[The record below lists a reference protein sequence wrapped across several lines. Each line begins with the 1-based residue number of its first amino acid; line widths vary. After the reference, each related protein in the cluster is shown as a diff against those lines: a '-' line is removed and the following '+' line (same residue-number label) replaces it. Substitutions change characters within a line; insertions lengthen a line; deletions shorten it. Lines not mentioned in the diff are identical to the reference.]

1 MSRKVSKKIHLTVMH
16 SKLDFESRFSW
27 NYYASKKDAKIND
40 TFFQAIRARFQLNIL
55 LNGDPDIERI
65 KKVEKDL
72 VMPFLWA
79 GLGFDEPSEL
89 LANKVKFAKGAPE
102 KLPLLGSVVF
112 FVIGKIFFFNFSILP
127 ILIFFWVWLKI

>member
-1 MSRKVSKKIHLTVMH
+1 MKWNDVKSCKFWNFYRKITTCQ
-16 SKLDFESRFSW
+16 
-27 NYYASKKDAKIND
+27 KDPKIND
-40 TFFQAIRARFQLNIL
+40 IFFQAIRARFQLNIL

-112 FVIGKIFFFNFSILP
+112 FVIGKIFFIFSIP
-127 ILIFFWVWLKI
+127 TFSSIFPFFFF